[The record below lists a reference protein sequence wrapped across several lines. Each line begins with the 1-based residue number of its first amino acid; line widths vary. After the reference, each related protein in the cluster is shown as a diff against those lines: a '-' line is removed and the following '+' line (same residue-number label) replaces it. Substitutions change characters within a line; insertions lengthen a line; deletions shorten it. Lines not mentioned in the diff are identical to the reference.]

1 MLNEHQ
7 KKHGLHIANKL
18 TDSYVDFK
26 INGIYGHQ
34 VENIRRL
41 HFPKLMRL
49 FIYNIYLF
57 VICLFIKKY
66 INHGKT
72 A

>member
-26 INGIYGHQ
+26 IKCIY
-34 VENIRRL
+34 ER
-41 HFPKLMRL
+41 
-49 FIYNIYLF
+49 
-57 VICLFIKKY
+57 
-66 INHGKT
+66 
-72 A
+72 